1 MLHRRFVYPVCEDMM
16 GSEHTSPR
24 ADGRLLTMLTE
35 SDDQP
40 PPEAPVSVASVQW
53 QEPARRTAP
62 AIASLID
69 DDPEAP
75 F

>member
-1 MLHRRFVYPVCEDMM
+1 
-16 GSEHTSPR
+16 
-24 ADGRLLTMLTE
+24 MLTE
-35 SDDQP
+35 NDEEMR
-40 PPEAPVSVASVQW
+40 PEAPVSVATVQS
-53 QEPARRTAP
+53 QEPARRIAP